1 MIITI
6 FTSPF
11 FSSAEQNFS
20 SNREKSARAHRSQI
34 QSVIIII
41 IIIIITITTVDVCAR
56 AFVVSPFTFLCLPFN
71 TEEERMKGQ
80 TEEKVAPKK

>member
-6 FTSPF
+6 FTSLF

-20 SNREKSARAHRSQI
+20 SNREKSARAQRSQI

-41 IIIIITITTVDVCAR
+41 IIIIIITTVDVCAGLLSLLH
-56 AFVVSPFTFLCLPFN
+56 FFCLPFTN
-71 TEEERMKGQ
+71 KEERMKGQ

>member
-20 SNREKSARAHRSQI
+20 SNREKSARAQRSQI

-56 AFVVSPFTFLCLPFN
+56 VCCLSFHFFCLPFN
-71 TEEERMKGQ
+71 TKEERMKGQ

>member
-20 SNREKSARAHRSQI
+20 SNREKSARAQRSQI

-41 IIIIITITTVDVCAR
+41 IIIITITTVDVWR
-56 AFVVSPFTFLCLPFN
+56 AFVVSPFTFFVCPLL
-71 TEEERMKGQ
+71 TD
-80 TEEKVAPKK
+80 

>member
-20 SNREKSARAHRSQI
+20 SNREKSARAQRSQI

-41 IIIIITITTVDVCAR
+41 IIIIIITTVDVCAGLL
-56 AFVVSPFTFLCLPFN
+56 SLLSLFLSALY
-71 TEEERMKGQ
+71 
-80 TEEKVAPKK
+80 

>member
-20 SNREKSARAHRSQI
+20 SNREKSARAQRSQI

-41 IIIIITITTVDVCAR
+41 IIIITITTVDVWR
-56 AFVVSPFTFLCLPFN
+56 AFVVSPFTFFVCPLILRRN
-71 TEEERMKGQ
+71 E
-80 TEEKVAPKK
+80 

>member
-20 SNREKSARAHRSQI
+20 SNREKSARAQRSQI

-41 IIIIITITTVDVCAR
+41 IIIIIITTTVDVWR
-56 AFVVSPFTFLCLPFN
+56 AFVVSPFTFFVCPLILRRN
-71 TEEERMKGQ
+71 E
-80 TEEKVAPKK
+80 